1 MPLQPDSILHDRY
14 RIVAELG
21 HGGMGAVYRGYDEN
35 LGLDVAIKENM
46 FVSPESERQFKREAS
61 LLARLNHPHL
71 PRVTDHFVIAEQGQY
86 LVMDFI
92 PGEDARTILEKN
104 GGPLPEADVVRW
116 GREILDALVYLHN
129 RTQPIV
135 HRDIKPGNI
144 KITPEGR
151 AVLVD
156 FGLAKVHDTTQ
167 STTVG
172 AKAYTPG
179 FAPPEQYGLGRTDT
193 RTDIYSLG
201 ATLYNLLTG
210 KMPADSLERAMG
222 QKKLEPIRVL
232 NPQVSARTAE
242 AIERALGIKPEER
255 FTTAT
260 DFLAALPASD
270 EFTVRARAD
279 ATVVKE
285 AKKEEAATV
294 VAAPAPASA
303 NRVPIV
309 IGVIVVVGLIAGGL
323 GLYFSGALN
332 GVGLAAGPSSTPT
345 QASPPTRAPS
355 ATQAIVAPQAT
366 DTPAPPTDTPPPSET
381 PPPTDTPTPA
391 ATDTPAPTPRG
402 GGGFIA
408 FASERLGLPQIFIMN
423 VDGSDERQLTNQPEG
438 ACQPAWSPDG
448 SRLIFISPC
457 LDKQDRYQNTI
468 IYVVGITPDG
478 QIGGT
483 ISPLIAKPG
492 GASEPAWSETGILF
506 TYYDNGRPQIYL
518 VQSDGSGE
526 KLISEPRSSDSHGSW
541 SPDGQ
546 RIVFTNQSRAGRP
559 TLYWMTKDGKFA
571 EGRTRPDQVTRD
583 IDAVSPAWSARG
595 DLIAFV
601 SAFQVYVVPWDK
613 LGFDIKRLTTAGP
626 NDSPTWSPDGQWMV
640 FESWR
645 ENANHDIYIMTATGS
660 LQTRLTDDPAWD
672 YHPAWRP

>member
-1 MPLQPDSILHDRY
+1 MPLQPDSMLHDRY
-14 RIVAELG
+14 RILAELG

-35 LGLDVAIKENM
+35 LGLEVAIKENM
-46 FVSPESERQFKREAS
+46 FVSPESERQFKREAG

-71 PRVTDHFVIAEQGQY
+71 PRVTDHFVIPEQGQY

-92 PGEDARTILEKN
+92 PGEDAKTLLDKH
-104 GGPLPEADVVRW
+104 GGPLAEKDVVRW
-116 GREILDALVYLHN
+116 GREILDALGYLHN

-193 RTDIYSLG
+193 RTDVYSLG

-210 KMPADSLERAMG
+210 KMPVDSLERAMG
-222 QKKLEPIRVL
+222 QKRLEPVREL
-232 NPQVSARTAE
+232 NPSISLRTAE

-255 FTTAT
+255 FSTAQE
-260 DFLAALPASD
+260 FSAALPPVE
-270 EFTVRARAD
+270 EFTVVARPD

-285 AKKEEAATV
+285 AKKEEPKPE
-294 VAAPAPASA
+294 PAPQPAS
-303 NRVPIV
+303 RLPIV
-309 IGVIVVVGLIAGGL
+309 IGVIVVIALIAGGV
-323 GLYFSGALN
+323 GLYFSGAL
-332 GVGLAAGPSSTPT
+332 AGIGIASGPTSTPT
-345 QASPPTRAPS
+345 QASPPTAAAS
-355 ATQAIVAPQAT
+355 ATQALVAPEAT
-366 DTPAPPTDTPPPSET
+366 DTPAPPTNTPPPSET
-381 PPPTDTPTPA
+381 PPPTETPTPA

-402 GGGFIA
+402 GGGQIA
-408 FASERLGLPQIFIMN
+408 FASERNGLPQIFIMN
-423 VDGSDERQLTNQPEG
+423 VDGSDERALTNQPEG

-448 SRLIFISPC
+448 AKLLFISPC
-457 LDKQDRYQNTI
+457 PPRKPDKYQGTI
-468 IYVVGITPDG
+468 IYVVDITRDG
-478 QIGGT
+478 QVSGNIT
-483 ISPLIAKPG
+483 PLIAKPG
-492 GASEPAWSETGILF
+492 GASEPNWSQTGVLF
-506 TYYDNGRPQIYL
+506 TYYDNGRPQIYIA
-518 VQSDGSGE
+518 QPDGSEE
-526 KLISEPRSSDSHGSW
+526 KLVSEPRSADSHGSW
-541 SPDGQ
+541 SPDGEH
-546 RIVFTNQSRAGRP
+546 IAFTNTSRGGRP

-583 IDAVSPAWSARG
+583 LDAVAPAWSPRG
-595 DLIAFV
+595 DLVAFV
-601 SAFQVYVVPWDK
+601 SGFQIFVIPWDK
-613 LGFDIKRLTTAGP
+613 LGFDMRRLTTAGP
-626 NDSPTWSPDGQWMV
+626 NDSPAWSPDGQWMT

-660 LQTRLTDDPAWD
+660 LQTRLTDDAAWD